1 MFRKRAS
8 RPKKNYISRTHGHRA
23 HPRTKGKARRGGVG
37 RWEGLAFRLRAKGTG
52 GARGVVRLARAL
64 MVLPTLR
71 LAPTL
76 YHHLCPLD
84 PLCPSALAGA
94 PLERN
99 KPRLLKG
106 AVWTKKRQMTRKSSV
121 NFQTQRRGRDWL
133 LRSLHSLRLTPF
145 PSARRRGPCK
155 PYTQQE
161 ATS

>member
-1 MFRKRAS
+1 MFRKQAS
-8 RPKKNYISRTHGHRA
+8 LPKKNNITRTHEHRA

-37 RWEGLAFRLRAKGTG
+37 GRDWRFACGQKGQEGRRGRRGGKVSKSLDGLTHLEVSTHALSPLVPLR
-52 GARGVVRLARAL
+52 
-64 MVLPTLR
+64 
-71 LAPTL
+71 
-76 YHHLCPLD
+76 PLG
-84 PLCPSALAGA
+84 PLCFSRRSFSK
-94 PLERN
+94 ERF
-99 KPRLLKG
+99 G
-106 AVWTKKRQMTRKSSV
+106 QKKRQMTRKSSV

>member
-1 MFRKRAS
+1 MFRKQAS
-8 RPKKNYISRTHGHRA
+8 LPKKNNITRTHEHRA
-23 HPRTKGKARRGGVG
+23 HPRTKGTARGGG
-37 RWEGLAFRLRAKGTG
+37 RWEGLAFRLRAKGAG
-52 GARGVVRLARAL
+52 GVVRLARAL

-76 YHHLCPLD
+76 YLPLCHLDL
-84 PLCPSALAGA
+84 LCPSASAGA

-106 AVWTKKRQMTRKSSV
+106 AVWAKKRQMTRKSSV

-155 PYTQQE
+155 P
-161 ATS
+161 

>member
-8 RPKKNYISRTHGHRA
+8 LPKKNNITRTHEHRA
-23 HPRTKGKARRGGVG
+23 HPRTKGTARRGG
-37 RWEGLAFRLRAKGTG
+37 RREGLAFRLRAKGAG
-52 GARGVVRLARAL
+52 EVVRLARAL

-76 YHHLCPLD
+76 YHHLCPLY
-84 PLCPSALAGA
+84 PSALAGA

-99 KPRLLKG
+99 KPPFSKERFG
-106 AVWTKKRQMTRKSSV
+106 QKKRQMTRKSSV